1 MTAVD
6 ERLARVVA
14 VAIANHTAFAPWR
27 RGEATGT
34 LWIGFSGG
42 MDSTVLAHA
51 LGHMAWAKAIHV
63 DHGLHDQAAD
73 WREHCVA
80 TAAEFGLPIETRS
93 VAVSPSGNV
102 EAAARRARYACWREL
117 LQEGDLLALAHHADD
132 QAETRLW
139 QLLTGRHP
147 GGMPSERPLGRGRL
161 VRPLL
166 GVTRSH
172 IAAYAARRELRWVE
186 DPANADLRFDRN
198 FIRHRVLP
206 LVAERFPNAVAR
218 WRAPRRAAAWTPLP
232 CAYVSPPGVQAWL
245 LASGVPWAETAVA
258 ELVRQNAARPDRQPC
273 VHIAPHVRAWRH
285 GGAWHLVRE
294 LQSGSPPSATVGALL
309 GWGAGELT
317 WTPAAVGLPPGRRLA
332 IRYRGGGECIRP
344 AGRGVRK
351 TVKALFRE
359 HRIAPWLRRTWPLL
373 YEGESLVAVPG
384 IAVAEQAAVRGGLF
398 PAWTPEAEAFR
409 PPAGETPALPD
420 AQTP

>member
-6 ERLARVVA
+6 ERLARTVQ
-14 VAIANHTAFAPWR
+14 VAIANHPAFAPWR
-27 RGEATGT
+27 AGAASGT

-42 MDSTVLAHA
+42 LDSTVLAHA

-63 DHGLHDQAAD
+63 DHGLHAQAAD
-73 WREHCVA
+73 WRDHCVA
-80 TAAEFGLPIETRS
+80 TAAKFGLPIETRS
-93 VAVSPSGNV
+93 VEVDRAGNL

-206 LVAERFPNAVAR
+206 LLAERFPNAVAR
-218 WRAPRRAAAWTPLP
+218 WRTPRPAAAWTPLP
-232 CAYVSPPGVQAWL
+232 CAHVSPSGVQAWL
-245 LASGVPWAETAVA
+245 LASGMPCAATAVA
-258 ELVRQNAARPDRQPC
+258 ELVRQNAARPDRQPH
-273 VHIAPHVRAWRH
+273 VHITPDVRAWRH
-285 GGAWHLVRE
+285 DGAWHLVRDPCE
-294 LQSGSPPSATVGALL
+294 LDPPDATAGAQLRL
-309 GWGAGELT
+309 ATGEIT
-317 WTPAAVGLPPGRRLA
+317 WAPAAFGLPPGRRLA
-332 IRYRGGGECIRP
+332 IRYRGGGERIRP
-344 AGRGVRK
+344 AGRGVGK
-351 TVKALFRE
+351 NVKALFRE

-373 YEGESLVAVPG
+373 YEDESLVAVPG

-398 PAWTPEAEAFR
+398 PTWTPA
-409 PPAGETPALPD
+409 

>member
-1 MTAVD
+1 MAEPSPPRRGDAAATTGG
-6 ERLARVVA
+6 VVA
-14 VAIANHTAFAPWR
+14 RAMGASEALAPWR
-27 RGEATGT
+27 HREATGT

-42 MDSTVLAHA
+42 LDSTVLAHA
-51 LGHMAWAKAIHV
+51 LRRVARAKAIHV

-73 WREHCVA
+73 WREHCIA
-80 TAAEFGLPIETRS
+80 MAARFGLPIETRS
-93 VAVSPSGNV
+93 VRVSPGGNL
-102 EAAARRARYACWREL
+102 EAAARRARYACWRKL
-117 LQEGDLLALAHHADD
+117 LEEGDVLALAHHADD

-147 GGMPSERPLGRGRL
+147 GGMPSERALGRGRL

-166 GVTRSH
+166 GVTHSH
-172 IAAYAARRELRWVE
+172 IAAYAARHKLRWVE

-218 WRAPRRAAAWTPLP
+218 WRAPRPAAAWTPLP
-232 CAYVSPPGVQAWL
+232 CAHVSPPGVQAWL
-245 LASGVPWAETAVA
+245 LASGMPCAAKAVA
-258 ELVRQNAARPDRQPC
+258 ELVRQNAARPDRQPR
-273 VHIAPHVRAWRH
+273 VYITPDVRALRH
-285 GGAWHLVRE
+285 DGAWHLVRDPCE
-294 LQSGSPPSATVGALL
+294 LDPCAATAGAPLRL
-309 GWGAGELT
+309 ATGEIT
-317 WTPAAVGLPPGRRLA
+317 WAPAAFGLPPGRPFA
-332 IRYRGGGECIRP
+332 IRYRCGGERIRP

-373 YEGESLVAVPG
+373 YEGESLVAAPG

-398 PAWTPEAEAFR
+398 PTWTPA
-409 PPAGETPALPD
+409 